1 MATKK
6 KAAKKKAAKK
16 KAGTKKSVILP
27 SFILRFDPRIKGD
40 PPPPWLRQL
49 DAVRQRELQAWV
61 NAIINK
67 VGR

>member
-16 KAGTKKSVILP
+16 TAGAKKSIVILP
-27 SFILRFDPRIKGD
+27 PLRFDPRIKGD

-49 DAVRQRELQAWV
+49 DLVRQRELQAWV
-61 NAIINK
+61 NAIVNK
-67 VGR
+67 IGR

>member
-6 KAAKKKAAKK
+6 KAAKKTAGAKK
-16 KAGTKKSVILP
+16 IMLP
-27 SFILRFDPRIKGD
+27 SIVLKFDPRIKGD

>member
-6 KAAKKKAAKK
+6 KAAKKKATPKK
-16 KAGTKKSVILP
+16 KIVILP
-27 SFILRFDPRIKGD
+27 PLKFDPRIKGD

-49 DAVRQRELQAWV
+49 DVVRQKELQAWV